1 MRVFPAIL
9 FNISRR
15 FLAAPTSYSSHQYVE
30 GECLRQ
36 KQKQA
41 VSGSMLMQAGA
52 DEKDRRERMKGGE
65 RAGNSFGF
73 QMWVHLLVE

>member
-30 GECLRQ
+30 VEWLR
-36 KQKQA
+36 QKQA
-41 VSGSMLMQAGA
+41 VSGSVLMQAGA